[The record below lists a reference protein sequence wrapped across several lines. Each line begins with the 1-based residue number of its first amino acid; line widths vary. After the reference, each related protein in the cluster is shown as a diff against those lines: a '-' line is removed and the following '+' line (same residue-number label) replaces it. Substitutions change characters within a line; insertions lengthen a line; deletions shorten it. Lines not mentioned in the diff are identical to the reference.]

1 MSAAVQPS
9 LASEPAPPSGARPGS
24 PAAGAPT
31 GTEAGAGETPAV
43 ADVADAA
50 DAADVAELLRAHERA
65 VQHLISLQKPDGGW
79 EGEMVWN
86 TMILSQY
93 VIVQHAVGRRI
104 SAADKAAMIK
114 HYRVNRTPG
123 SEGGGWGMH
132 GESPAYVFFTA
143 LAYVALRLLGVDKDD
158 PLCADA
164 RAFLHRQP
172 GGVLAIPHWG
182 KFWLAMCGLYG
193 YEGVNPFPPEV
204 FLLPSAVPIS
214 PFNYYNHTRYIY
226 LGIATLYGRRF
237 RIDLGPLRDALRAEL
252 YTEPYDGI
260 DFHRYR
266 HEIAPSDVYVRPSAA
281 LRAAYDVLHRYERRP
296 IRLLRERA
304 LKFCMER
311 ILYEMRNSAYQGV
324 SPVNGLLNCLA
335 LFAADPCHPE
345 LGKCLDGMEA
355 WKWQDE
361 AEGIRYCGARSNS
374 WDTAFAV
381 QALCAAPEEVLA
393 QKDVRAA
400 LRRAYRHLCG
410 LQMREELPDYPREK
424 RAPIRGG
431 WCFSDGVHKWAV
443 SDCTAE
449 AVIALV
455 SLHYVGSA
463 VPPEERIS
471 DERLTEAARF
481 ILLRQ
486 NDDGGFGS
494 YEARRAGGLLEHINP
509 SEMYGSCMTERSYLE
524 CTASCIRGLVHLCD
538 ALRGRADAG
547 LIAQMEGAIERG
559 SLRLRRG
566 QLGDGSYPGFWG
578 INFTYGIFHVVE
590 ALRETGV
597 NAQDPAVARAE
608 KWLLGKQ
615 KPDGGWG
622 EHYKSCL
629 DGRYA
634 EHPETQVVMTSWA
647 LLALLLGQDASD
659 PRLLRAA
666 RFLASVQL
674 PDGGFPQQAQNGVFF
689 GTAMLDYRLYKS
701 YFPVWALGRYLRM
714 KTDDAAAFLASSADS
729 AGRSRRARHPAR

>member
-1 MSAAVQPS
+1 VSAAVQ
-9 LASEPAPPSGARPGS
+9 LASEPAPPSGSRPGS
-24 PAAGAPT
+24 PAA
-31 GTEAGAGETPAV
+31 TPGSDA
-43 ADVADAA
+43 AAADAA
-50 DAADVAELLRAHERA
+50 DAADADLAELLRAHERS
-65 VQHLISLQKPDGGW
+65 VRHLISLQKPDGGW

-93 VIVQHAVGRRI
+93 VIVQHAVGRKTL
-104 SAADKAAMIK
+104 AADTAARDLMIK
-114 HYRVNRTPG
+114 HYRQNRTP
-123 SEGGGWGMH
+123 EGGWGMH
-132 GESPAYVFFTA
+132 GESPAYVFFTT
-143 LAYVALRLLGVDKDD
+143 LAYVALRLLGVRKDD
-158 PLCADA
+158 PLCAEA

-237 RIDLGPLRDALRAEL
+237 RIDLGPLQSELRAEL
-252 YTEPYDGI
+252 YTEPYDRI
-260 DFHRYR
+260 DFYRYR

-281 LRAAYDVLHRYERRP
+281 LRAAYDALHNYERRP
-296 IRLLRERA
+296 IRFLRERA

-335 LFAADPCHPE
+335 LFAADPSHPE
-345 LGKCLDGMEA
+345 LQKCLDGMEA

-374 WDTAFAV
+374 WDTAFAL
-381 QALCAAPEEVLA
+381 QALCAAPEELLLRE
-393 QKDVRAA
+393 DVRAA
-400 LRRAYRHLCG
+400 LRRGYRHLCG
-410 LQMREELPDYPREK
+410 LQMRAELPDYAREK
-424 RAPIRGG
+424 RAPILGG

-449 AVIALV
+449 AVTALCA
-455 SLHYVGSA
+455 LHYEGSA

-471 DERLTEAARF
+471 DSRLTEAARF

-538 ALRGRADAG
+538 ALRGRIDAA
-547 LIAQMEGAIERG
+547 LLAQMEAAIDRGA
-559 SLRLRRG
+559 LRLRRG

-578 INFTYGIFHVVE
+578 INFTYGIFHAVE

-597 NAQDPAVARAE
+597 NAQDPAVARAA

-634 EHPETQVVMTSWA
+634 EHRETQVVMTSWA
-647 LLALLLGQDASD
+647 LLALLLCHDASD
-659 PRLLRAA
+659 PRLLAAA

-729 AGRSRRARHPAR
+729 AGRSRRTRHPL